1 MLRVFSLA
9 GKTLATFSAEEV
21 EGKTVKS
28 LKTLVGKQIGVTRFR
43 QKWLAEDQSE
53 LPDDAVVPCSDVQL
67 VVLNFVQAD
76 AGEVEKLVQA
86 SSRNHVD
93 QVDELLRT
101 PMNPNPEG
109 ELAISGK
116 LLHTTPLHVA
126 AVKGHTEVVKLLL
139 EAGADKNA
147 AVLNGRAAL
156 HLGAMK
162 GHSEVVKLLLEAG
175 ADKDATSFAGMTALH
190 LAAVFGCLEV
200 AKLLLEAGAE
210 KNAATDPG
218 KTPLHLSVENGRTEV
233 VKLLL
238 AAGADQNLANLK
250 GEKPIDRAIFRR
262 HHEVINLLK
271 SEHRTKRQKV

>member
-67 VVLNFVQAD
+67 VVLNFAQDD

-86 SSRNHVD
+86 SCMNDVD
-93 QVDELLRT
+93 KVDELLRK
-101 PMNPNPEG
+101 PLDPNQEALGAVLCP
-109 ELAISGK
+109 LIRK
-116 LLHTTPLHVA
+116 PLHLA
-126 AVKGHTEVVKLLL
+126 ADNGCAEVVTLLL
-139 EAGADKNA
+139 EAGADKDA
-147 AVLNGRAAL
+147 AVLGRMGRMTAL
-156 HLGAMK
+156 HLAAQK

-190 LAAVFGCLEV
+190 LA
-200 AKLLLEAGAE
+200 
-210 KNAATDPG
+210 T
-218 KTPLHLSVENGRTEV
+218 ENGCTDV

-238 AAGADQNLANLK
+238 AAGADQDLADSREK
-250 GEKPIDRAIFRR
+250 KPIDRAIRLGN
-262 HHEVINLLK
+262 HEITKLLE